1 MLRALSTEGDS
12 NGSSSL
18 GGHHHHHRHA
28 NGSNGAGHHPH
39 AHAHGGA
46 SSELFA
52 ARNLLA
58 AGAAP
63 TAGAVLAKSRFGQKP
78 FWPKAV
84 LAKSHFG
91 QKPFWPKAFLAR
103 AVAARIQLLEPF

>member
-78 FWPKAV
+78 FWPKA
-84 LAKSHFG
+84 
-91 QKPFWPKAFLAR
+91 FLAR